1 MPEGMSLNSHF
12 TLKTFP
18 FKVLL
23 LTRQGA
29 RQQSSLAWRNL
40 PAIPLHSL
48 QKVISCNAIDRAP
61 SRIYWRL

>member
-1 MPEGMSLNSHF
+1 MPEGMPLNSHF

-23 LTRQGA
+23 TRQGV

-40 PAIPLHSL
+40 PAIPLHRC
-48 QKVISCNAIDRAP
+48 KR
-61 SRIYWRL
+61 